1 MGTNFDISPPR
12 DSKVEF
18 PRTAEGFVRRIV
30 FYAGATVA
38 VLCALVVVSSIAVAI
53 VSVVERVIHAH

>member
-18 PRTAEGFVRRIV
+18 PRTAEGIVRRIV

-53 VSVVERVIHAH
+53 VSIAERAIHAH

>member
-1 MGTNFDISPPR
+1 MGSNFDISPPR

-30 FYAGATVA
+30 FYAGAA
-38 VLCALVVVSSIAVAI
+38 IAIACALLVVSSIAVAL
-53 VSVVERVIHAH
+53 VSIGKRILHIH